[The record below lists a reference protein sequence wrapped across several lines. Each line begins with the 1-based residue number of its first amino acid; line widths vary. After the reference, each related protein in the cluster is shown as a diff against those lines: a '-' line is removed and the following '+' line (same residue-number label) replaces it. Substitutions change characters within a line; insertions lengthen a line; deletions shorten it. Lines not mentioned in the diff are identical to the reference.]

1 MEGDKFCQRALDGG
15 KQTYIGSTSE
25 FETIEAGVVR
35 ILWDFDLRVRGR
47 TNMSQGSYLNVDEYG
62 DNDSGM

>member
-1 MEGDKFCQRALDGG
+1 MDGDKLCQSALDAGR
-15 KQTYIGSTSE
+15 QTHIGSASE

-47 TNMSQGSYLNVDEYG
+47 TNMSEESYLNVDEYE